1 MRAVYQE
8 ETMAGLIEEATSTL
22 SEKAHTFLADV
33 RFAVLATINPS
44 GTPQLTTMWYGLD
57 GDEVLMNTKIGRAK
71 DLNLSRDPRAS
82 FCVEDG
88 YRFVTVS
95 GTARLVRDQ
104 MIAHDDIRQ
113 LAIRYRGLEGAEQMM
128 RDLFSKEQLVS
139 IRINI
144 KRVFQRL

>member
-1 MRAVYQE
+1 M
-8 ETMAGLIEEATSTL
+8 TSITEQITPTL
-22 SEKAHTFLADV
+22 STKARAFLADV

-57 GDEVLMNTKIGRAK
+57 GDEVLMSTKIGRAK
-71 DLNLSRDPRAS
+71 DLNLSRDPRTS

-88 YRFVTVS
+88 YKFVTVS
-95 GTARLVRDQ
+95 GTVRLIKDQ
-104 MIAHDDIRQ
+104 AIAQSDIRQ

-139 IRINI
+139 IRIRI